1 MGYDD
6 ALAGSDTS
14 PLKQYL
20 LFQGKKDFEIMK
32 FLSPALLLFS
42 SVVCLCTASPVEK
55 TVWTTYVSWGPLN
68 GTWTG
73 HAHPDP
79 VELNAS
85 GDAVRD
91 FRTEITHARQTGI
104 NGFLFDLTLPQ
115 GRKSFLRYYVLD
127 SMLKAAE
134 GTDFFINP
142 MFDLISPNPELE
154 ADALT
159 EFYRKYA
166 DHPNILKNG
175 RKILIFGY
183 HMNRRNPEYW
193 KKVFE
198 LCRKNGA
205 EFESYFEF
213 RDNNTN
219 PNCSKISAAQVEP
232 FLKMPEFAG
241 AYNFYQIKH
250 IGCYLKAMKQA
261 AQKYGKRF
269 GGNLQVGYIG
279 DLRSWRSDWY
289 WPFFHS
295 GVLRESGDAILRENP
310 DFLHIT
316 TWNDYQETEIRP
328 TIWQQD
334 CESRIIR
341 SYINLWRTGTH
352 LRETNLPEL
361 ILSIRREILAGE
373 ILKVEY
379 VNLPSGFGKF
389 QAKIKLYDA
398 ESGTLLA
405 EGNGKEINAKNR
417 SVGEWRFDS
426 GEWDG
431 ENYPAAVRPELELTR
446 SGRSRAYTLPS
457 VVLRHGRLENMVTT
471 MTAVPNIP
479 EPCDF
484 SLQLARKDDHLK
496 CSLHFK
502 GQKALKHLQLLFD
515 GSIFHS
521 VSQEELAG
529 KTKLSLQT
537 NQLPPSRWNGLKI
550 RVENGIIGR
559 VSRRFNHFNKA
570 FPEFSR
576 TTNTLSLQNLAEGMT
591 NLEIIGDDTT
601 LIHATSGKFQGRA
614 ALGELRSRGKRL
626 VLKNPEG
633 KEGVDLINTGTDVF
647 PANRPELNQREIS
660 LEFTIPTPSPIR
672 SNSMIDV
679 FLVYEDGTR
688 EIKGPF
694 FIDPAKKK
702 VEIPLFASR
711 EEFDEAYHHFT
722 VNPPSKTARVKTVRV
737 PENVLQYDCFDFSK
751 NPDSKG
757 NFLSSGTRTIP
768 AVPGGTSW
776 RGHVKEHEPR
786 QTTENGETFLR
797 FDGKGDYLICGV
809 RSVFSGACTVEM
821 KVRPVE
827 RGRKQVLFC
836 NGRDRTGYRNLHLS
850 LDEKGYL
857 LLEREEPDSLLPES
871 RRSFWRKHEF
881 KMIRLKSRC
890 PLPLNVWTEIRAV
903 FDFRTL
909 ALYIDGN
916 LQEKCSVK
924 PYLIRGNS
932 MICLGSAHGNGD
944 EISSRAPGKNPF
956 RGDIALFRYCGWP
969 EK

>member
-1 MGYDD
+1 M
-6 ALAGSDTS
+6 
-14 PLKQYL
+14 KL
-20 LFQGKKDFEIMK
+20 LP
-32 FLSPALLLFS
+32 SALLLS
-42 SVVCLCTASPVEK
+42 SVLVLNAASPVEK
-55 TVWTTYVSWGPLN
+55 TVWATYVSWGPLT
-68 GTWTG
+68 GMWTG

-91 FRTEITHARQTGI
+91 FRTEIEHARKAGI
-104 NGFLFDLTLPQ
+104 NGFLFDLTLSP
-115 GRKSFLRYYVLD
+115 GNKSFLRYYVLD
-127 SMLKAAE
+127 TMLKAAE

-142 MFDLISPNPELE
+142 MFDLISPVPEAE
-154 ADALT
+154 ADALI

-166 DHPNILKNG
+166 AHPNLLKNG
-175 RKILIFGY
+175 KKVLIFGY
-183 HMNRRNPEYW
+183 HMNRKNPDYW

-198 LCRKNGA
+198 ICRKNGA

-213 RDNNTN
+213 RDNDTS
-219 PNCSKISAAQVEP
+219 PLISRASASQVAP

-241 AYNFYQIKH
+241 CYNFYQLRH
-250 IGCYLKAMKQA
+250 VGSYLKAMKQA
-261 AQKYGKRF
+261 ARKYGKRF

-289 WPFFHS
+289 WPFFHT

-328 TIWQQD
+328 TLWQQD

-341 SYINLWRTGTH
+341 CYIDLWKNGTH
-352 LRETNLPEL
+352 SREKNLPEL
-361 ILSIRREILAGE
+361 IFSVRREMLAGE

-389 QAKIKLYDA
+389 QAKIRLHDA
-398 ESGTLLA
+398 NSGRLLE
-405 EGNGKEINAKNR
+405 EGRAVSIDADTR

-431 ENYPAAVRPELELTR
+431 ENYPAAVRPELVLTR
-446 SGRSRAYTLPS
+446 SGTDRTYTLLS

-484 SLQLARKDDHLK
+484 SLKLARKDDGVE

-502 GQKALKHLQLLFD
+502 GKKALKHLQFLFD

-521 VSQEELAG
+521 VSPEELAG
-529 KTKLSLQT
+529 KTKLSLLA
-537 NQLPPSRWNGLKI
+537 NQLPPSRGNGLKI
-550 RVENGIIGR
+550 RVENGAIGR

-576 TTNTLSLQNLAEGMT
+576 TSDTLSLQNLAEGMT
-591 NLEIIGDDTT
+591 NFEIIGDDKT
-601 LIHATSGKFQGRA
+601 IVHATSGKFQGRA
-614 ALGELRSRGKRL
+614 SLGELRRQGKQLILINR
-626 VLKNPEG
+626 EG
-633 KEGVDLINTGTDVF
+633 KTGLILSNTGSDVF

-660 LEFTIPTPSPIR
+660 LEFTIPTPSSIR

-679 FLVYEDGTR
+679 YLVYEDGTR

-694 FIDPAKKK
+694 FIEPSEKK
-702 VEIPLFASR
+702 VTVPLFVSR

-722 VNPPSKTARVKTVRV
+722 VNPPAKTARVKTVRV
-737 PENVLQYDCFDFSK
+737 PENVLQYDWFDFSAP
-751 NPDSKG
+751 PDAKG
-757 NFLSSGTRTIP
+757 NFLSGGTRTFP

-776 RGHVKEHEPR
+776 REHVKEHEPR

-809 RSVFSGACTVEM
+809 RTVFSGACTAEL
-821 KVRPVE
+821 KVRPGE

-836 NGRDRTGYRNLHLS
+836 NGRDRTGYRNLYLS

-857 LLEREEPDSLLPES
+857 LLEREEPTVLLPKNQQT
-871 RRSFWRKHEF
+871 FWLRHEF
-881 KMIRLKSRC
+881 KTIRLKSRH
-890 PLPLNVWTEIRAV
+890 PLPLNTWTDIRV
-903 FDFRTL
+903 VYDFQTL
-909 ALYIDGN
+909 SLYINGK
-916 LQEKCSVK
+916 LQEKCKVK
-924 PYLIRGNS
+924 PCFVRGNS

-944 EISSRAPGKNPF
+944 EISSRAPGRDSFK
-956 RGDIALFRYCGWP
+956 GDIASFRYFGWP
-969 EK
+969 RK